1 MLAWKMVAKLKGQF
15 WDKVP
20 VEFENVTI
28 HRATILPKQGEVKFT
43 IRMME
48 TSGDFSISESGM
60 LKMVD
65 F

>member
-15 WDKVP
+15 YDKVQ

-43 IRMME
+43 IRMMV
-48 TSGDFSISESGM
+48 SSNLFHNFYS
-60 LKMVD
+60 